1 MDIVENMG
9 STQVEPTEE
18 PQIYWKGKRLEDLT
32 DEELKERAKNFKN
45 KMKVIYLN
53 IIVEESALREINM
66 ILGKPEMDNEAHDKE
81 IKKYLERMFAQD
93 QVEVK
98 LAGIIK
104 YLATRIIDDEP
115 TIMSIFKVHRDS

>member
-66 ILGKPEMDNEAHDKE
+66 I
-81 IKKYLERMFAQD
+81 
-93 QVEVK
+93 
-98 LAGIIK
+98 
-104 YLATRIIDDEP
+104 
-115 TIMSIFKVHRDS
+115 